1 MKWVENFL
9 ENIVLPFFVRRSFTV
24 VIDVIENGDEF
35 TEPVIFAFGSLVSAS
50 FTDTTKFYLL
60 FGKKFFSAR

>member
-9 ENIVLPFFVRRSFTV
+9 EDIVLPFVWRSFTV

-35 TEPVIFAFGSLVSAS
+35 AEPVI
-50 FTDTTKFYLL
+50 LL
-60 FGKKFFSAR
+60 FVH